1 MVKKTKEPKIKLRH
15 PDRSPSSAPAPED
28 TLLGLASKESLFA
41 RADRRQQEL
50 DDAARLG
57 AATLSPGAER
67 FLEAC
72 LWTFSL
78 ATLHLSF
85 DVLVQHQYG
94 TEIRWDHVVFRTG
107 VAWLGT

>member
-1 MVKKTKEPKIKLRH
+1 MAKKTEEPKIKLKQ
-15 PDRSPSSAPAPED
+15 PDRTAAPAES
-28 TLLGLASKESLFA
+28 TLLNLASEKNLFEQ
-41 RADRRQQEL
+41 ADRRQQQL
-50 DDAARLG
+50 DDGGGVENVLP
-57 AATLSPGAER
+57 PGTER

-94 TEIRWDHVVFRTG
+94 TEIRWDHVAFRTAT
-107 VAWLGT
+107 AWFGKFS